1 MEKNIQTKENENEKE
16 KEKERM
22 KRLVS
27 FNSVLKEMNID
38 TENKTPEELD
48 AVMKK
53 MEEGGLNVSRKNIEE
68 SWDNKC
74 TLDTFN
80 DWINVSAY
88 KIACL
93 DLIIQ
98 KYRWRIQNYILLGLI
113 LSTAS
118 GTISVTQFGSY
129 DPQINFVL
137 NLVFTI
143 MSFAVAILTG
153 AVKTFKIQENLE
165 EYISLKQS
173 WIAFSARISS
183 EIYLPKRLRSDAE
196 FLIKDSKTK
205 FLDLLKID
213 VPVPKHMLVLAAKN
227 VDKGDAL
234 GSQYYQ
240 YLENKHKLERGLN
253 GGCMPC
259 LSFMFD
265 CCGCMYS
272 QENSRKIIANREL
285 AKKIKFSKIDNAK
298 KYKQKAYQYT
308 LSSIMLNGV
317 KTEVNNFKNLNDD
330 NQNIQNNQK
339 TTECQTELSGEYP
352 PKIKKSMFN
361 FLFGGDINNQ
371 NAPNPYA
378 NQDDEQYRVLQK
390 QIQDLQNQVREQQE
404 KTSQLYITP
413 SSQSTTTLTFQQ
425 SEPKQDSISSL
436 ESLESY
442 SDTVASAS
450 IVKNEVEDFHFH
462 NDEIPDETSD
472 EQDIWAYRYC

>member
-1 MEKNIQTKENENEKE
+1 MEQKE
-16 KEKERM
+16 KI
-22 KRLVS
+22 KRQVS
-27 FNSVLKEMNID
+27 FGSLLKEMNID
-38 TENKTPEELD
+38 TENKTPEELED

-53 MEEGGLNVSRKNIEE
+53 LEEGELNVTRKNAEE
-68 SWDNKC
+68 TWDNKC

-80 DWINVSAY
+80 DWINVSAH

-98 KYRWRIQNYILLGLI
+98 KYRWRLQNYILLGLI

-143 MSFAVAILTG
+143 MSFAVAVLTG

-165 EYISLKQS
+165 EYISLKQN

-205 FLDLLKID
+205 FLDLLKMD

-227 VDKGDAL
+227 VDKGDSL
-234 GSQYYQ
+234 DSQYYE
-240 YLENKHKLERGLN
+240 YLENKHKLERELK

-259 LSFMFD
+259 LSLMFD
-265 CCGCMYS
+265 CCHCIYDR
-272 QENSRKIIANREL
+272 ETIDKIKANKEL

-317 KTEVNNFKNLNDD
+317 KTEVSNLPENKP
-330 NQNIQNNQK
+330 QM
-339 TTECQTELSGEYP
+339 ECQTDITGECYP
-352 PKIKKSMFN
+352 LPPSSPNQNTSSSTKKERKSLFN
-361 FLFGGDINNQ
+361 YIFGHT
-371 NAPNPYA
+371 NAPNPENA
-378 NQDDEQYRVLQK
+378 QFWQQFQQLQE
-390 QIQDLQNQVREQQE
+390 QIQTLQMQMQQQQQQI
-404 KTSQLYITP
+404 SF
-413 SSQSTTTLTFQQ
+413 SQQ
-425 SEPKQDSISSL
+425 SVTPWTPENHILATIPENSVSDTSFLSSL
-436 ESLESY
+436 SDQGKKM
-442 SDTVASAS
+442 SDTQSDTSSESVTNIPHEHA
-450 IVKNEVEDFHFH
+450 IDF
-462 NDEIPDETSD
+462 SD
-472 EQDIWAYRYC
+472 EDDYWQQRYC